1 MNGIVNLLK
10 PAGMTSHDCVYALR
24 RISGER
30 KIGHTG
36 TLDPNACGVL
46 PLCVGNATRLI
57 EYMDKESKSY
67 RCEMLLG
74 LVTDTQDIWG
84 KVTQDKRHQIM
95 NISTDA
101 VNTALLNFK
110 GVISQVPPNYSA
122 IKINGKRLYKYAR
135 EGQEVK
141 VNSRLVMIYR
151 LKLLNYDSI
160 SGRLIFDIECSK
172 GTYVRTICHDLGEKL
187 GIGGCMSFLLRT
199 TASGFNILQT
209 KTLQELEIMT
219 IPEFEASLYPA
230 SYAVKGLDR
239 LNLNELQAKLFYNGN
254 PEFQKGLIS
263 SQPNISN
270 SVDPLAVFF
279 EDELLGIAEITLD
292 GEYKVA
298 KVLK

>member
-95 NISTDA
+95 NISMDA

-141 VNSRLVMIYR
+141 VSSRSVMIYR
-151 LKLLNYDSI
+151 LELLNYDSI

-230 SYAVKGLDR
+230 SY
-239 LNLNELQAKLFYNGN
+239 
-254 PEFQKGLIS
+254 
-263 SQPNISN
+263 
-270 SVDPLAVFF
+270 
-279 EDELLGIAEITLD
+279 
-292 GEYKVA
+292 
-298 KVLK
+298 